1 MFEGVFVFI
10 NMDISIIKK
19 LVANL
24 AIPNDVGM
32 VLVDQ
37 DGEINLLTLDGDKV
51 KDVTLKELEALI
63 FKETHPQ
70 APKDW
75 RKWSSKKGKEFWTNL
90 LYNRNTQ
97 QIKSNIKFSDL
108 EKIDIRVG
116 LIEKVIDIEKS
127 DKLVKLVV
135 DFGDFKRNILVGIK
149 KERENPKEIE
159 GLQALFVVNLEPKEM
174 MGEISEGMTFDIGYS
189 DGIIPVLAIPEKKVP
204 NGVKAG

>member
-1 MFEGVFVFI
+1 M
-10 NMDISIIKK
+10 
-19 LVANL
+19 
-24 AIPNDVGM
+24 
-32 VLVDQ
+32 
-37 DGEINLLTLDGDKV
+37 
-51 KDVTLKELEALI
+51 
-63 FKETHPQ
+63 
-70 APKDW
+70 
-75 RKWSSKKGKEFWTNL
+75 
-90 LYNRNTQ
+90 
-97 QIKSNIKFSDL
+97 
-108 EKIDIRVG
+108 G